1 MSLIT
6 KYQFN
11 KKTKN
16 EIIDEIYNYTKDK
29 FSEGW
34 DTDHNFNK
42 ATTLIKEIKQ
52 YNKPIE
58 LEHLLKNI
66 KTEHKLYTNESVATF
81 ISLLIALGA
90 FITPLNKGLQRYLIF
105 VIYFAI
111 LVVLKFRVY
120 TPRGKKLNTAIFFI
134 EHALKETKTREKY
147 KGKKHRKFDRR
158 HIRSKGC
165 PD

>member
-6 KYQFN
+6 KYRFD

-29 FSEGW
+29 FSEGR
-34 DTDHNFNK
+34 DTDHNFNS
-42 ATTLIKEIKQ
+42 ATTLIKEIKDC
-52 YNKPIE
+52 NEPIE
-58 LEHLLKNI
+58 LEHLLKRI
-66 KTEHKLYTNESVATF
+66 KIENKLYTNESVTTF

-90 FITPLNKGLQRYLIF
+90 FITSLNKGSQRYVIF
-105 VIYFAI
+105 VIYFTI
-111 LVVLKFRVY
+111 LVVLKFRVF
-120 TPRGKKLNTAIFFI
+120 TPRGKKLNTAIFYI
-134 EHALKETKTREKY
+134 EQALKEPKPREKY

>member
-6 KYQFN
+6 KYRFD

-29 FSEGW
+29 FSEGL
-34 DTDHNFNK
+34 DTDHNFIK
-42 ATTLIKEIKQ
+42 ATTLIKEIKD

-58 LEHLLKNI
+58 LEHLLKRI

-90 FITPLNKGLQRYLIF
+90 FITPLNKGSQRYVVF

-120 TPRGKKLNTAIFFI
+120 TPRGKKLNTAIFYI
-134 EHALKETKTREKY
+134 EQALKEPKPREEY
-147 KGKKHRKFDRR
+147 KGKKIWKT
-158 HIRSKGC
+158 
-165 PD
+165 